1 MKEPGKSISC
11 RFARLSGPES
21 EAQLISFIDGDVT
34 PVEQR
39 REQIRLPRHRSQ
51 NSNCPRFFPTA
62 SSSDPTKTS
71 VGTRLRHSLKE
82 SPKAARSFGR
92 TRKPPRE
99 GYLLVTV
106 VVLIAVASL
115 MLSRMALVSMRVATV
130 AVEEERDLRNRW
142 AVTSLRR
149 FSLDRAR
156 TLLDSQTVSG
166 QDTSGSW
173 PPSPFLWR
181 DAELGGNRW
190 RLVIADESAKFNV
203 RRFAGTFGYE
213 KAQGALEKLLADEAK
228 LQVADIWSPDESAHS
243 LRWEHWLVGSSRSP
257 ILSARQFS
265 VATQNVTLW
274 GEGRLNVGR
283 CSSETVDT
291 FWQGVFGRSAPSQLH
306 ELRRQSPP
314 PAASQ
319 LIQSLALRES
329 QAELA
334 NQWLTTESD
343 CFSVWIFC
351 DSNDRVA
358 SSFYVEWGE
367 TNSAVHRGYEY

>member
-1 MKEPGKSISC
+1 MNAQKKSISP
-11 RFARLSGPES
+11 RSSGQENEGFDDWDLFAGEGSNRGLPQSTGAPPIRLRSHYPLRRNARLTC
-21 EAQLISFIDGDVT
+21 SF
-34 PVEQR
+34 R
-39 REQIRLPRHRSQ
+39 RI
-51 NSNCPRFFPTA
+51 
-62 SSSDPTKTS
+62 
-71 VGTRLRHSLKE
+71 G
-82 SPKAARSFGR
+82 
-92 TRKPPRE
+92 KPPRE

-156 TLLDSQTVSG
+156 RLLDSQADSESDAGGT
-166 QDTSGSW
+166 Q
-173 PPSPFLWR
+173 PSPPFLWR
-181 DAELGGNRW
+181 DAELGGQRW
-190 RLVIADESAKFNV
+190 RLVIADESAKLNI
-203 RRFAGTFGYE
+203 RQFADTFGSDT
-213 KAQGALEKLLADEAK
+213 AQRALEKLLEDDAK
-228 LQVADIWSPDESAHS
+228 LRVAAPRSPGDSTQS
-243 LRWEHWLVGSSRSP
+243 RRWEHWLEGDSKSP

-265 VATQNVTLW
+265 VATQRVTLW
-274 GEGRLNVGR
+274 GEGKLNVRR
-283 CSSETVDT
+283 CSRETVDT
-291 FWQGVFGRSAPSQLH
+291 FWQEVFGRSAPAQLH
-306 ELRRQSPP
+306 ELRRLSPP
-314 PAASQ
+314 PSASQ

-358 SSFYVEWGE
+358 SSFYVDWG
-367 TNSAVHRGYEY
+367 TGGGMGHRGYEY